1 MSGIIG
7 NTFDKKSFEYGH
19 ARKVWRSIS
28 SVYPGGGVIQNVSD
42 FSEKGKIPSGS
53 PVKFDMKTHQITVI
67 KDDEIK
73 AAEAEAVAALGI
85 NGYLQEDVYIT
96 SKDTV
101 ATGTVVYAGEI
112 YEYMFED
119 EVVKKLK
126 LANVPMIVWVQ

>member
-28 SVYPGGGVIQNVSD
+28 GVYPGGGVIENVSD
-42 FSEKGKIPSGS
+42 FSGKDKIPSGS
-53 PVKFDMKTHQITVI
+53 PVKFDMKTRRITVI
-67 KDDEIK
+67 KDEDIK
-73 AAEAEAVAALGI
+73 AAEPAASLDII

-96 SKDTV
+96 SGDTK

-119 EVVKKLK
+119 EVVEKLK
-126 LANVPMIVWVQ
+126 LANVPMIVWVR

>member
-1 MSGIIG
+1 MSGLIG

-53 PVKFDMKTHQITVI
+53 PVKFDPKTKQITVI
-67 KDDEIK
+67 KDDAIK
-73 AAEAEAVAALGI
+73 GAEAVAALGI

-96 SKDTV
+96 SEKTV

-119 EVVKKLK
+119 DVVNKLK
-126 LANVPMIVWVQ
+126 LANVPMVVWVR